1 MLLLYYCYH
10 ISNVNLLLY
19 LCATKYQNMSG
30 KYIKIITFLG
40 LLVIV
45 IIQSVWLVKT
55 YQLIELHCDYPECMA
70 GKNISADRAAID
82 SIRKPYISQIR
93 IERSVGKAQ
102 YHNRIIR

>member
-1 MLLLYYCYH
+1 M
-10 ISNVNLLLY
+10 LY
-19 LCATKYQNMSG
+19 LCATKYQYMNG

-55 YQLIELHCDYPECMA
+55 YQLIEL
-70 GKNISADRAAID
+70 KTD